1 MGRKS
6 YVLGAGEASQKYK
19 SYFQKLKTTF
29 ILYKSYF
36 QKLKT
41 TFILYKSYLQKLKT
55 TFILL
60 GRHKASPA
68 NAF

>member
-6 YVLGAGEASQKYK
+6 YGHGAGEASQKYK
-19 SYFQKLKTTF
+19 SYLQKPETTF
-29 ILYKSYF
+29 ILYKNYL

-41 TFILYKSYLQKLKT
+41 IFILYKSYLQKLKT

>member
-6 YVLGAGEASQKYK
+6 YAHGAGEASQKYK
-19 SYFQKLKTTF
+19 SYLQKPETTF

-41 TFILYKSYLQKLKT
+41 TFIL
-55 TFILL
+55 L
-60 GRHKASPA
+60 GRHKANPA